1 MGQVVF
7 ETPLSDSKKEQL
19 ATTILNLLVKEQLS
33 LNQIQEVLLL
43 TQNEVCK
50 IPIVGSCKRND

>member
-33 LNQIQEVLLL
+33 LNQILEVLTLA
-43 TQNEVCK
+43 QNEARK
-50 IPIVGSCKRND
+50 IPIKGYIK